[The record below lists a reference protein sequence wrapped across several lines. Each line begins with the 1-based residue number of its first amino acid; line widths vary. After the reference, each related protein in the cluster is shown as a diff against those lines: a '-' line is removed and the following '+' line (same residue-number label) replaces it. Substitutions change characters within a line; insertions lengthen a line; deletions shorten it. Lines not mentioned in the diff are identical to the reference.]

1 MIGLAGTVSTLG
13 SLSKG
18 VASYERD
25 QVHHSVL
32 TAEQVDWW
40 LNALASENSSDRSAR
55 PGMDPGR
62 ADVIVGGVLILSE
75 VMSVFDRS
83 TCLVSEADILDGL
96 VASLR

>member
-1 MIGLAGTVSTLG
+1 LG
-13 SLSKG
+13 I
-18 VASYERD
+18 ASYERD
-25 QVHHSVL
+25 RVRHTVL
-32 TAEQVDWW
+32 TRADVEAW
-40 LNALASENSSDRSAR
+40 LIRLASETSSDRAVR

-75 VMSVFDRS
+75 VMAVFDRS